1 MGINMVCYWEW
12 GQSPTWQSR
21 FLISTEIATSSV
33 KNRLIVMT
41 VFSLFLFLKQFGMR
55 TSSDKWNSS
64 FYSR

>member
-1 MGINMVCYWEW
+1 M
-12 GQSPTWQSR
+12 TWQSR

-55 TSSDKWNSS
+55 TSSDK
-64 FYSR
+64 